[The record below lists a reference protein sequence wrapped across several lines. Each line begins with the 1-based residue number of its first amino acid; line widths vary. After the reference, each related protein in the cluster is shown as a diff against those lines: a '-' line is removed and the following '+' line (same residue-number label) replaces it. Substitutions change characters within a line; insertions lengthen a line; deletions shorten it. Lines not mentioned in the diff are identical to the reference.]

1 MELYNYEC
9 IEVCT
14 LLDFHFVCN
23 YKTVNTKKAWNPFGS
38 LDNKI
43 KLPS

>member
-1 MELYNYEC
+1 MELYNYEG

-23 YKTVNTKKAWNPFGS
+23 YKIASTKKPWNPFGS